1 MMLMGNRK
9 FLKHFNSAHRIN
21 NSHQHY
27 AKKLRIYCLPK
38 VIIGSFILY
47 MRQRHVIGE
56 LFKGNAAGLKMK
68 QVVFLTVH

>member
-21 NSHQHY
+21 NSHQLY

-38 VIIGSFILY
+38 VIIGSFIL
-47 MRQRHVIGE
+47 QDKGALCAIVEKSCNWTKDKAGC
-56 LFKGNAAGLKMK
+56 LF
-68 QVVFLTVH
+68 Q